1 MTSELK
7 VPKTLQQAIL
17 LFSNPKV
24 CHDYMVGWRWG
35 GEVVCPRC
43 GSANVGELVKTRLIW
58 NCKGCKKQFSVKVGT
73 IFEDSPLKLSTWLPA
88 VWLITNAKNGISS
101 YELHRALGVT
111 QKTAWFMLH
120 RIRYAMQQGSFEK
133 MRGTVEADETFVG
146 GLEKNKHEDKKLH
159 AGRGSVG
166 KVPVMGLKERG
177 GELRAFVIDD
187 TKRATLHGEIKKQV
201 NPGTLLVT
209 DAFPAYRGL
218 TPEYYHLF
226 VDHAVK
232 YVEGGIHT
240 NGLENFWCLLKR
252 TIKGTYTYCSPQHLE
267 RYLDEQV
274 YRYNECKQNDLCRF
288 TAALG
293 RIAGRSLTY
302 EELTHGHLTLYG
314 KN

>member
-1 MTSELK
+1 MTNELK
-7 VPKTLQQAIL
+7 VSKTLQQAIL
-17 LFSNPKV
+17 LFSDPKV

-43 GSANVGELVKTRLIW
+43 GSANVGELVKTRLVW

-133 MRGTVEADETFVG
+133 MSGTVEADETFIG

-166 KVPVMGLKERG
+166 KTTVMGILERV
-177 GELRAFVIDD
+177 EDEEAKSKVRAKVIQD
-187 TKRATLHGEIKKQV
+187 TSKKTLHAEIKKEV
-201 NPGTLLVT
+201 TAFSKLYT
-209 DAFPAYRGL
+209 DAWKGYRGL
-218 TPEYYHLF
+218 SPEYIHKF
-226 VDHAVK
+226 VNHAVN
-232 YVEGGIHT
+232 YAIGQVHT
-240 NGLENFWCLLKR
+240 NGLVL
-252 TIKGTYTYCSPQHLE
+252 S
-267 RYLDEQV
+267 
-274 YRYNECKQNDLCRF
+274 
-288 TAALG
+288 
-293 RIAGRSLTY
+293 
-302 EELTHGHLTLYG
+302 
-314 KN
+314 